1 MGIENV
7 IFDMGNVLLRFDG
20 MLFSRIFT
28 KDEDDAR
35 LLNEALFAH
44 PSWSLLDA
52 GVIDE
57 DTMERIAQTRLPERL
72 HAALHG
78 ALTEWDLHQPPIPGT
93 NELAR
98 RLRWLDRKSVV

>member
-44 PSWSLLDA
+44 PSWSPHSWDQRA
-52 GVIDE
+52 REASARGGPWH
-57 DTMERIAQTRLPERL
+57 LP
-72 HAALHG
+72 ALKCRT
-78 ALTEWDLHQPPIPGT
+78 AL
-93 NELAR
+93 
-98 RLRWLDRKSVV
+98 

>member
-35 LLNEALFAH
+35 LLNEALFAN
-44 PSWSLLDA
+44 PS
-52 GVIDE
+52 
-57 DTMERIAQTRLPERL
+57 
-72 HAALHG
+72 
-78 ALTEWDLHQPPIPGT
+78 
-93 NELAR
+93 
-98 RLRWLDRKSVV
+98 

>member
-28 KDEDDAR
+28 KDEGDAR
-35 LLNEALFAH
+35 LLNEALFAN
-44 PSWSLLDA
+44 PSWALLDA

-78 ALTEWDLHQPPIPGT
+78 ALTEWDLNQPNYQIGRASCR
-93 NELAR
+93 ER
-98 RLRWLDRKSVV
+98 V